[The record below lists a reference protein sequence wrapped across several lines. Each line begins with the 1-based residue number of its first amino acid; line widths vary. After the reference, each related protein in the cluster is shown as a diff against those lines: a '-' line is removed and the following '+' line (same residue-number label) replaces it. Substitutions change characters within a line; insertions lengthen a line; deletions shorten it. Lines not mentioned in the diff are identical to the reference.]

1 MSRSPRPAS
10 WPASG
15 RTATNSPSGMWLAWP
30 ERRRD
35 PASLQT
41 VNDRRTLRQGSTKPI
56 GRSAAMT
63 SSAAIPCPVALL
75 TGGGVVTAL
84 TQRGFVA
91 TDLAIDPAAD
101 DDLKARVAANARL
114 DLVNGCV
121 DFEAPDAR

>member
-1 MSRSPRPAS
+1 
-10 WPASG
+10 
-15 RTATNSPSGMWLAWP
+15 
-30 ERRRD
+30 
-35 PASLQT
+35 
-41 VNDRRTLRQGSTKPI
+41 
-56 GRSAAMT
+56 MT
-63 SSAAIPCPVALL
+63 SSAAIPRRVALV

-84 TQRGFVA
+84 TQRGFGFVA

>member
-1 MSRSPRPAS
+1 
-10 WPASG
+10 
-15 RTATNSPSGMWLAWP
+15 
-30 ERRRD
+30 
-35 PASLQT
+35 
-41 VNDRRTLRQGSTKPI
+41 
-56 GRSAAMT
+56 MT
-63 SSAAIPCPVALL
+63 SSAAIPCRVALV

-114 DLVNGCV
+114 DLVTGCV